1 MEIKM
6 MKKARFSLLV
16 SVMVLTLAVISCGSV
31 APGGDT
37 SAAQAPTEVQRARD
51 AALTFVRERFEE
63 APAGSLSWVE
73 KKVTAEG
80 LVGGEEWQY
89 TAGDWTVRVSY
100 GVVAPEWTVY
110 HVSVANESTGFQWEG
125 RVDGS
130 GRAPEA
136 PENALVARD
145 QALLYVS
152 QQHAQSGLGAGLAW
166 QEERLTPENIV
177 GAETYQYTAGDWV
190 VTVSYPVVL
199 PENTIYTITIANESS
214 GFQWEGGVDAQGTL
228 TEH

>member
-1 MEIKM
+1 M

-16 SVMVLTLAVISCGSV
+16 SVLVMALALAVAGCGSV
-31 APGGDT
+31 PPGEDT
-37 SAAQAPTEVQRARD
+37 SAAQAPTEVQGARD
-51 AALTFVRERFEE
+51 AAVTFVREHFEE
-63 APAGSLSWVE
+63 APAESLSWVAE
-73 KKVTAEG
+73 KLTPEG
-80 LVGGEEWQY
+80 LAGGEEWQY
-89 TAGDWTVRVSY
+89 TAGGWVVKVSY

-110 HVSVANESTGFQWEG
+110 HVSVSNESTGFEWEG

-136 PENALVARD
+136 PENALLARD

-152 QQHAQSGLGAGLAW
+152 EKHGQSGLGAGLAW

-177 GAETYQYTAGDWV
+177 GGETYQYTAGDWV

-199 PENTIYTITIANESS
+199 PENTIYTISLTNKAS
-214 GFQWEGGVDAQGTL
+214 GFEWQSEVDAQGVV